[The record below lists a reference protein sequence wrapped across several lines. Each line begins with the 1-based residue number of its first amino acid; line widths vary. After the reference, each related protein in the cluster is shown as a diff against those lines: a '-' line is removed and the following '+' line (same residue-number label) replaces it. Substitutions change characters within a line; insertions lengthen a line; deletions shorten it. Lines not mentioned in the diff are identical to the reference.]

1 MGNSR
6 PDAKRSKEV
15 IYWIIIVVLIS
26 IFFIILVV
34 IIFILS
40 QTAFESGDIYAVIVL
55 IGLLIV
61 LYFGFTKFVKSRR
74 NK

>member
-1 MGNSR
+1 MDNSK
-6 PDAKRSKEV
+6 PNNSKRSKKV

-26 IFFIILVV
+26 VFFIILIV
-34 IIFILS
+34 IITILA

-74 NK
+74 